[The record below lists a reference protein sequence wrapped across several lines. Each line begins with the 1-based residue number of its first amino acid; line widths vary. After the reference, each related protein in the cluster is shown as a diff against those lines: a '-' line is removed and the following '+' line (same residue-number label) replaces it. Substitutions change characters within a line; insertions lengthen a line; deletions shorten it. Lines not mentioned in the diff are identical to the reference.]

1 MTTITISQDLIKNV
15 DIQPLVPYIDWCE
28 QNKHYFVEE
37 PGKEHYRFLAYM
49 STCLGTCPKMID
61 IGTNFGFS
69 AAAMSFNEKAKVIA
83 YDIFDWIPDEGVPNT
98 IKNKSNIE
106 TRIMDCMEDVENL
119 LDADFICLDVSPH
132 DGLQEAQ
139 IYNMLKRYKY
149 KGILYVNNLLI
160 NTDMK
165 EFHSNISHTT
175 IDVTKYAHF
184 TGSSLVVFDP
194 YKYNVV
200 LD

>member
-1 MTTITISQDLIKNV
+1 MTTISISDDLIKKI
-15 DIQPLVPYIDWCE
+15 DIQQLVPYIEWSE
-28 QNKHYFVEE
+28 QNKHYFVED

-49 STCLGTCPKMID
+49 STCLGESPKMID
-61 IGTNFGFS
+61 IGTSFGFS

-83 YDIFDWIPDEGVPNT
+83 YDIFDWIPDEGVKT
-98 IKNKSNIE
+98 IKEKSNIE

-132 DGLQEAQ
+132 DGLQETQ

-149 KGILYVNNLLI
+149 KGLLYMNNLLI
-160 NTDMK
+160 NPEMK
-165 EFHSNISHTT
+165 EFYNNISHTKVD
-175 IDVTKYAHF
+175 ITKYGHF
-184 TGSSLVVFDP
+184 TGSSVVIFDTT
-194 YKYNVV
+194 KYTFT